1 MATDVQSPPKPIA
14 TASVRG
20 VIADDAPGPP
30 ERSVTT
36 LVSGIIADVQHL
48 IQQQLAMFRQEI
60 RDDLRK
66 TRDAALAFAAGAG
79 ITLVGAVLL
88 LIMLPLLLNW
98 AVPELPLWACFGI
111 VGGVLAALGGGL
123 VYAGVKKFESFNPL
137 SDKSIEAFKENLK
150 WTTTPK

>member
-1 MATDVQSPPKPIA
+1 MATDVQSPPEPIA

-20 VIADDAPGPP
+20 VIADDAPGLP

-66 TRDAALAFAAGAG
+66 TRDAALALGAGAG
-79 ITLVGAVLL
+79 ITLAGGVLL
-88 LIMLPLLLNW
+88 VLMLPLLLNW
-98 AVPELPLWACFGI
+98 AVPQLPLWACFGI

>member
-1 MATDVQSPPKPIA
+1 MATDVQSPPEPIA

-20 VIADDAPGPP
+20 VIAEDVLGPP
-30 ERSVTT
+30 ERSITT
-36 LVSGIIADVQHL
+36 LVSGIIADAQHL

-66 TRDAALAFAAGAG
+66 TRDAGLALAAGAA
-79 ITLVGAVLL
+79 IALVGSVLL

-98 AVPELPLWACFGI
+98 AVPELPLWGCFGI
-111 VGGVLAALGGGL
+111 VGGVLAALGGVL

-137 SDKSIEAFKENLK
+137 SDKSIAAFKENLK
-150 WTTTPK
+150 WTSTPK